1 MSCLLRKKQDKI
13 NYFTLINQTAHPRKV
28 ALIPFVLISV
38 DCWTKKIRV
47 NTLDTWRKWQLS
59 LPSQFSHKR
68 AGVWTNI
75 KSHSITTSPM

>member
-13 NYFTLINQTAHPRKV
+13 YYFTLINQTYT
-28 ALIPFVLISV
+28 S
-38 DCWTKKIRV
+38 KKSCFNTFRVNWCRLLDEKNRV
-47 NTLDTWRKWQLS
+47 NTRDTWRKWQLS